1 MPARLHRNDAL
12 QGWSLFLACEPE
24 ELEEQMSVIS
34 KKNPVLND
42 VGKEFHRYASDNE
55 MRELE
60 RSRMRYA
67 AMQRIETGA
76 AFELGEA
83 RGKAEGI
90 AVGEARGK
98 AEGIAVGEARGK
110 AEGIAIGEARKI
122 VRLLNRR
129 FENVPQQLTESLLT
143 IDDLN
148 KLDALFD
155 LAFDCKTLKEFQK
168 AL

>member
-1 MPARLHRNDAL
+1 M
-12 QGWSLFLACEPE
+12 
-24 ELEEQMSVIS
+24 
-34 KKNPVLND
+34 
-42 VGKEFHRYASDNE
+42 
-55 MRELE
+55 
-60 RSRMRYA
+60 
-67 AMQRIETGA
+67 
-76 AFELGEA
+76 
-83 RGKAEGI
+83 
-90 AVGEARGK
+90 
-98 AEGIAVGEARGK
+98 
-110 AEGIAIGEARKI
+110 